1 MKSKA
6 ISAIGMAF
14 LLRLLIQRVA
24 PETVWL
30 RQVNASF
37 GQRVPKQKHARDE
50 GKDRLQAEIDKFGTE
65 NNNTQ
70 EHCERLTHNWVEP
83 T

>member
-1 MKSKA
+1 MKSEA

-24 PETVWL
+24 PETVCL
-30 RQVNASF
+30 RQVNPSF
-37 GQRVPKQKHARDE
+37 DQRVPKQKHARDE
-50 GKDRLQAEIDKFGTE
+50 GKDRLQTEIDKFGTE
-65 NNNTQ
+65 HKNTQ